1 MSSRLHFGDHRAFH
15 RQVIQ
20 LTLAGAA
27 LALIGFILSKISGH
41 AVFSE
46 RGLFDP
52 GGVFTA
58 ATSAGQLI
66 WMVAIVAG
74 LGLAARPPERS
85 KLPMTL
91 ALAVGF
97 GLLGAL
103 VQRALV
109 ASPPVYPWFGMG
121 VWGMAIGALA
131 IRDLRDYR
139 RFSVPLATGLT
150 VVLATWVQQT
160 YMAQLISV
168 EYVPSFV
175 AAPLQ
180 GALFGFLV
188 GIGLVTRQLHVEHD
202 HVSREFAQVKG
213 QLSGEMLELAER
225 AMTTYRRIN
234 EVLRDRED
242 RGTPPDPKLIKAVTG
257 LLMRVLELGRK
268 WQEVEKEASRTS
280 AEALTHRIDELD
292 TKIDASKDRVA
303 RRQYEMARDALQA
316 QLGYLRDISQNRE
329 RVLARVHNYLAALE
343 RLHLGVLN
351 HKGAD
356 AAKFDAN
363 LGPMID
369 EIANI
374 GQEMDVVAEA
384 LREVTDLEGETTR
397 SPRATPSEPDASSD
411 QEPSAELSASCEPG
425 TSEPGTSEPG
435 TSEPGTS
442 EPGTSEPGASEPSAS
457 TEAVAM
463 EGPEMPTDVAEAR
476 AAATNESKTDADPE
490 AELARRAFE

>member
-27 LALIGFILSKISGH
+27 LALIGFILAKIGGH

-46 RGLFDP
+46 RGLFEP
-52 GGVFTA
+52 AGVFA
-58 ATSAGQLI
+58 AQTSAGQLI
-66 WMVAIVAG
+66 WMVLIVSG
-74 LGLAARPPERS
+74 LGLAARPPART
-85 KLPMTL
+85 KLPVTL
-91 ALAVGF
+91 LLAGGL

-109 ASPPVYPWFGMG
+109 ASPPVYPWFGVG

-131 IRDLRDYR
+131 TRDLRDYR
-139 RFSVPLATGLT
+139 RFVVPVATGVT

-175 AAPLQ
+175 AAPVQ
-180 GALFGFLV
+180 GAVFGFLV
-188 GIGLVTRQLHVEHD
+188 GIGLVTRQLHLEHD

-213 QLSGEMLELAER
+213 LLSGEMLELAER
-225 AMTTYRRIN
+225 AMSTYRRIN

-242 RGTPPDPKLIKAVTG
+242 RGTPPDPKLSKAVTG
-257 LLMRVLELGRK
+257 LLIRVLELGRK
-268 WQEVEKEASRTS
+268 WQEVENEASRTS
-280 AEALTHRIDELD
+280 AETLIHRIEALGA
-292 TKIDASKDRVA
+292 KIDGSKDRVA
-303 RRQYEMARDALQA
+303 RRQYGMARDALQA

-343 RLHLGVLN
+343 RLLLGVLN
-351 HKGAD
+351 HKSAD
-356 AAKFDAN
+356 TAKFDAN
-363 LGPMID
+363 LAPMID

-384 LREVTDLEGETTR
+384 LTEVSDLEGETAA
-397 SPRATPSEPDASSD
+397 PRRRPADDTPQVDTLTAKAT
-411 QEPSAELSASCEPG
+411 AESR
-425 TSEPGTSEPG
+425 
-435 TSEPGTS
+435 
-442 EPGTSEPGASEPSAS
+442 
-457 TEAVAM
+457 EAAL
-463 EGPEMPTDVAEAR
+463 EGPEMPADVAEAR
-476 AAATNESKTDADPE
+476 AAAAEQPAAADPE